1 MLFTLIWKPDRCG
14 ESMLPPLFRIAF
26 RNVLRNRRRSL
37 ITFSAVFLALGIMVS
52 IRGFLNGLQAT
63 IRESVVLGQT
73 GALQVHRKG
82 FLKSVNATL
91 DQVIPSDAEFLRKI
105 TAVPGVKAATARI
118 MFGGMA
124 NANDTSTAAMF
135 TAIDP
140 INELMVCPRRN
151 EMIYRG
157 KSLKDSSPIAA
168 ILSPELASS
177 LGVKLGQRATILTS
191 DRDGVMNALD
201 FDFTGE
207 YGQPGLPLPDKKLG
221 FVPLAFAQQLLR
233 MEGKATEIAISLHR
247 FEDAERLKPILQEAL
262 GPEYEV
268 ATWHDIAAYV
278 DDAIATQNF
287 ILNLIAGV
295 FLFVALLGIANT
307 MLMSVLE
314 RTREIGTMMSVGV
327 RRRQILTLFLL
338 EASLLG
344 LAGGILGALAGGS
357 FVVYYGHTGMVLPIP
372 GMLVPLHVF
381 PVISA
386 SYILFI
392 LALAA
397 GGAALAALW
406 PSIRASRMRPVEAL
420 SSV

>member
-1 MLFTLIWKPDRCG
+1 
-14 ESMLPPLFRIAF
+14 MLPPLLRIAF

-73 GALQVHRKG
+73 GALQVHRTG
-82 FLKSVNATL
+82 FLKSVGSTL
-91 DQVIPSDAEFLRKI
+91 ELTVPTDEAFMGKI
-105 TAVPGVKAATARI
+105 MAVQGVKAASARI
-118 MFGGMA
+118 MFGGMP
-124 NANDTSTAAMF
+124 NANDVSTAALF

-140 INELMVCPRRN
+140 VREPQVCPRRS
-151 EMIYRG
+151 EMISKG
-157 KSLKDSSPIAA
+157 KSLRDAGPASAV
-168 ILSPELASS
+168 LSPELASS
-177 LGVKLGQRATILTS
+177 LGVKLGDKATLLTG

-201 FDFTGE
+201 FEFVGH
-207 YGQPGLPLPDKKLG
+207 YGQAGLPLPDKKIG
-221 FVPLAFAQQLLR
+221 FVPLAFAQELLR
-233 MEGKATEIAISLHR
+233 MEGRATEIAVALEH
-247 FEDAERLKPILQEAL
+247 FDDAERVKPILQAAL

-268 ATWHDIAAYV
+268 STWHDVASFI
-278 DDAIATQNF
+278 DDAIAVQNF
-287 ILNLIAGV
+287 ILNLIAGL

-327 RRRQILTLFLL
+327 RRRQILMLFLL
-338 EASLLG
+338 EAAVLG
-344 LAGGILGALAGGS
+344 LAGGIIGSIAGGG
-357 FVVYYGHTGMVLPIP
+357 FVLYYGHKGMVLPVP
-372 GMLVPLHVF
+372 GALAPLHVF
-381 PVISA
+381 PLISA
-386 SYILFI
+386 QYILFI

-406 PSIRASRMRPVEAL
+406 PSVRASRMRPVEAL

>member
-1 MLFTLIWKPDRCG
+1 
-14 ESMLPPLFRIAF
+14 MLPPLLRIAF

-73 GALQVHRKG
+73 GALQVHRTG
-82 FLKSVNATL
+82 FLKSVSASL
-91 DQVIPSDAEFLRKI
+91 DMSIPSDDAFLAKI
-105 TAVPGVKAATARI
+105 KAIPGVKEATARI
-118 MFGGMA
+118 MFGGMP
-124 NANDTSTAAMF
+124 NANDVSTAALF
-135 TAIDP
+135 TAMDP
-140 INELMVCPRRN
+140 RRELAVCPRRN

-157 KSLKDSSPIAA
+157 KALKDSGPAAA
-168 ILSPELASS
+168 ILSPELAAS
-177 LGVKLGQRATILTS
+177 LGIKLGQKATLLTG

-201 FDFTGE
+201 FEFVGE

-221 FVPLAFAQQLLR
+221 FVPLAFAQELLR
-233 MEGKATEIAISLHR
+233 MEGRATEIAVALHR
-247 FEDAERLKPILQEAL
+247 FEDAEKVKPVLQATL

-268 ATWHDIAAYV
+268 STWHDVAAYI

-344 LAGGILGALAGGS
+344 LAGGVLGSIAGGG
-357 FVVYYGHTGMVLPIP
+357 FVLYYGHKGMILPIP
-372 GMLVPLHVF
+372 GMLAPLHVF
-381 PVISA
+381 PLVSA
-386 SYILFI
+386 GYILFI
-392 LALAA
+392 LGLAA

-406 PSIRASRMRPVEAL
+406 PSVRASRMRPVEAL
-420 SSV
+420 SAV

>member
-1 MLFTLIWKPDRCG
+1 
-14 ESMLPPLFRIAF
+14 MLPPLLRIAF

-73 GALQVHRKG
+73 GALQVHRTG
-82 FLKSVNATL
+82 FLKSVSASL
-91 DQVIPSDAEFLRKI
+91 DMSIPSDDAFLAKI
-105 TAVPGVKAATARI
+105 TAIPGVKEATARI
-118 MFGGMA
+118 MFGGMP
-124 NANDTSTAAMF
+124 NANDVSTAALF
-135 TAIDP
+135 TAMDP
-140 INELMVCPRRN
+140 KRELTVCPRRN

-157 KSLKDSSPIAA
+157 KALKDSGPAAA
-168 ILSPELASS
+168 ILSPELAAS
-177 LGVKLGQRATILTS
+177 LGIKLGQKATLLTG

-201 FDFTGE
+201 LEFVGE

-221 FVPLAFAQQLLR
+221 FVPLAFAQELLR
-233 MEGKATEIAISLHR
+233 MEGRATEIAVALHH
-247 FEDAERLKPILQEAL
+247 FEDAEKVKPVLQATL

-268 ATWHDIAAYV
+268 STWHDVAAYI

-344 LAGGILGALAGGS
+344 LAGGVLGSIAGGG
-357 FVVYYGHTGMVLPIP
+357 FVLYYGHKGMILPIP
-372 GMLVPLHVF
+372 GMLAPLHVF
-381 PVISA
+381 PLVSA
-386 SYILFI
+386 GYILFI
-392 LALAA
+392 LGLAA

-406 PSIRASRMRPVEAL
+406 PSVRASRMRPVEAL
-420 SSV
+420 SAV

>member
-1 MLFTLIWKPDRCG
+1 MKNPDRCG

-91 DQVIPSDAEFLRKI
+91 DQVIPSDAAFLQKI
-105 TAVPGVKAATARI
+105 TSVPGIKAATARI

-140 INELMVCPRRN
+140 VSELIVCPRRN

-157 KSLKDSSPIAA
+157 KSLKESSPIAA
-168 ILSPELASS
+168 ILSPELASN
-177 LGVKLGQRATILTS
+177 LGVKLGQRATILTG

-201 FDFTGE
+201 FDFVGE

-221 FVPLAFAQQLLR
+221 FVPLSFAQELLR
-233 MEGKATEIAISLHR
+233 MEGKATEIAVSLHR
-247 FEDAERLKPILQEAL
+247 FEDAERLKPVLQEAL

-268 ATWHDIAAYV
+268 ATWHDVAAFV

-327 RRRQILTLFLL
+327 RRRQILSMFLL

-344 LAGGILGALAGGS
+344 LAGGILGALVGGG
-357 FVVYYGHTGMVLPIP
+357 FVLYYGHTGMVLPIP

-381 PVISA
+381 PVISG

-406 PSIRASRMRPVEAL
+406 PSVRASRMRPVEAL

>member
-1 MLFTLIWKPDRCG
+1 MKNPDRCG

-105 TAVPGVKAATARI
+105 TSVPGVKAATARI

-135 TAIDP
+135 TAMDP
-140 INELMVCPRRN
+140 VQELIVCPRRN

-168 ILSPELASS
+168 ILSPELASN

-201 FDFTGE
+201 FDFVGE

-221 FVPLAFAQQLLR
+221 FVPLSFAQELLR
-233 MEGKATEIAISLHR
+233 MEGKATEIAVALHR
-247 FEDAERLKPILQEAL
+247 FEDAERLKPVLQEAL

-268 ATWHDIAAYV
+268 ATWHDVAAFV

-287 ILNLIAGV
+287 ILNLIVGV

-327 RRRQILTLFLL
+327 RRRQILSMFLL

-344 LAGGILGALAGGS
+344 LAGGILGALVGGG
-357 FVVYYGHTGMVLPIP
+357 FVLYYGHTGMVLPIP

-381 PVISA
+381 PVISG

-406 PSIRASRMRPVEAL
+406 PSVRASRMRPVEAL

>member
-1 MLFTLIWKPDRCG
+1 MKNPDRCG

-91 DQVIPSDAEFLRKI
+91 DQVIPSDVEFLRKI
-105 TAVPGVKAATARI
+105 TSVPGVKAATARI

-135 TAIDP
+135 TAMDP
-140 INELMVCPRRN
+140 VQELIVCPRRN

-168 ILSPELASS
+168 ILSPELASN

-201 FDFTGE
+201 FDFVGE

-221 FVPLAFAQQLLR
+221 FVPLSFAQELLR
-233 MEGKATEIAISLHR
+233 MEGKATEIAVALHR
-247 FEDAERLKPILQEAL
+247 FEDAERLKPVLQEAL

-268 ATWHDIAAYV
+268 ATWHDVAAFV

-327 RRRQILTLFLL
+327 RRRQILSMFLL

-344 LAGGILGALAGGS
+344 LAGGILGALVGGG
-357 FVVYYGHTGMVLPIP
+357 FVLYYGHTGMVLPIP

-381 PVISA
+381 PVISG

-406 PSIRASRMRPVEAL
+406 PSVRASRMRPVEAL